1 MFEKNSQNRKLR
13 NGTLATLALVSL
25 SACGGGNVDN
35 WGSADRNNSSALDR
49 YNSQSGQL
57 TNVRDSGRPGNV
69 NVDRGLFL
77 GEQGFRSGRG
87 NPLPSRFETSNGVT
101 VNTSTPVN
109 IEEFAQ
115 MIEEITGIRVDY
127 EDLRIG
133 GPQSSSSSADAEQ
146 SDSSDAEE
154 FVAGLVNQSRV
165 TANSPLSKT
174 FRVRHTGKL
183 SSVLDTVASRLAADW
198 MYEGGRIV
206 FKGPQTITY
215 TVWALPQNMSSNSSL
230 GGGNE
235 GFGTSSQATTSSNLT
250 NDYWESIEEGIS
262 GLMPDNARYSVNK
275 SSGTVTIT
283 GVQAVHLRVQDFI
296 ENENRRLSRQVAVK
310 LDVVAFTKNRSDNRS
325 VSLEGILSN
334 IGTGVAI
341 SAGSIVERGAGGS
354 ISAGVSGNEG
364 TLDATFQ
371 ALSSLGRVSLLQSQ
385 SVTAMNNTPT
395 PINLARERAYLSGT
409 STEIDPNTGAE
420 NTTLE
425 TGIINTGMNFV
436 VTPRIMSSNQVI
448 LNYTLNI
455 SELIGIEEISTN
467 NAAVQLPEVSTRNF
481 MQTINIRSG
490 DTVVIASTDQQTTR
504 QESTGPFDP
513 RAWGLGG
520 SRAFDIEDTKIMVL
534 MTPVVIDS
542 SNTPRTRRR

>member
-1 MFEKNSQNRKLR
+1 MFEKPSHTRKLR

-35 WGSADRNNSSALDR
+35 WGNADRNNNSARDQF
-49 YNSQSGQL
+49 YSQSGRL

-87 NPLPSRFETSNGVT
+87 NPLPGRFETSNGVT
-101 VNTSTPVN
+101 INTSTPVN
-109 IEEFAQ
+109 IEEFSQ
-115 MIEEITGIRVDY
+115 MVEEITGIRVDY

-133 GPQSSSSSADAEQ
+133 GPQASSSGGTDAEQ
-146 SDSSDAEE
+146 SDSSDAEQ
-154 FVAGLVNQSRV
+154 FVAGLVNQTRV
-165 TANSPLSKT
+165 TSNDPLSKT

-183 SSVLDTVASRLAADW
+183 SSVLDTVASRLSADW

-215 TVWALPQNMSSNSSL
+215 TVWALPQTMNSNSSV
-230 GGGNE
+230 GGGTE
-235 GFGTSSQATTSSNLT
+235 GFGTSAQATTSSTLS
-250 NDYWESIEEGIS
+250 NDYWESIQEGIA
-262 GLMPDNARYSVNK
+262 GLMPDNARYSVNR

-325 VSLEGILSN
+325 VSLEGLLSN

-354 ISAGVSGNEG
+354 ISAGVSGNNG

-371 ALSSLGRVSLLQSQ
+371 ALSSLGRVSLLQTQ

-395 PINLARERAYLSGT
+395 PINLARERAYLAGT
-409 STEIDPNTGAE
+409 VTEVDPDTGAE
-420 NTTLE
+420 STTME

-490 DTVVIASTDQQTTR
+490 DTVVIASTNQQTTR
-504 QESTGPFDP
+504 QERTGPFDP

-520 SRAFDIEDTKIMVL
+520 SRAFDIEDTQIMVL
-534 MTPVVIDS
+534 MTPVVIDG
-542 SNTPRTRRR
+542 SNTPRARR